1 MGRAYSYRSFM
12 LDPARHF
19 LPLEEVLKLIKAA
32 SMLGLNRFH
41 WHLTDDQGWR
51 IEIRRYPRLTEVGS
65 VRGES
70 CFWGENPTE
79 NNCGFYSQQ
88 DIRRAVE
95 WARECEVEI
104 VPEIEVPGHA
114 SAMLAAYP
122 QYGCWRENSKDPRQ
136 YQVQTRPGVFPA
148 LLCAGREDSVAFL
161 ENILDEIC
169 RLFPG
174 PYVHIGGDE
183 AVKQH
188 WRRCPDCQ
196 RRMRE
201 NGLKN
206 ENELQR
212 WLVLRVGE
220 FLKQRGKRTIVWNES
235 LAGGPLP
242 HHFVVQHW
250 LGNDKE
256 TAAFLREGGEVICS
270 DADRYYINRPYHMLD
285 ARAVYETP
293 EIPSYAKGHEDGL
306 IGFECPLWGERI
318 TNARRAQ
325 ERLFP
330 RLAIAAMRARGE
342 DKPESWEACKE
353 WLRREK
359 ARLSDLD
366 LYWAE
371 EKYWAMSPE
380 DVEQGKKDED
390 AKRHL
395 PGMDEVFDVNW
406 GIIRQDMLE
415 ALLSLIGMP
424 RPFALQTA
432 NISWSALGR
441 YADCEPA
448 DDTNGAKELNEQ
460 LLRAL
465 SNRLSGAWA
474 NKPEDVWLDTMRCFT
489 RFVNEHWRQCGQY
502 GFDRGFWTVRQVEGR
517 LFRLGE
523 LEYERLED
531 GDQKTLAMHIPSDAI
546 LEPEKLNASVEK
558 ARAFMKEFYPEWAG
572 APITLHSWLLSH
584 ELASLLPEDSR
595 ILRFQRAFAP
605 TEEQEDCLAAV
616 LQWVYAL
623 PPQERSRESLSS
635 LPEDTSLR
643 RSMKAF
649 LLSGGR
655 IYAAKGTL
663 ARKFGI

>member
-1 MGRAYSYRSFM
+1 MGRAYPYRGFM

-19 LPLEEVLKLIKAA
+19 MPLEEVLKLIKAA

-41 WHLTDDQGWR
+41 WHLTDDQGWC
-51 IEIRRYPRLTEVGS
+51 IEIKRYPRLTEVGS
-65 VRGES
+65 VRGDS
-70 CFWGENPTE
+70 CFWGEDPRE
-79 NNCGFYSQQ
+79 NNCGFYTQK
-88 DIRRAVE
+88 DIQRAVA
-95 WARECEVEI
+95 WARECGVEI

-122 QYGCWRENSKDPRQ
+122 QYGCRRENGEAARQ

-148 LLCAGREDSVAFL
+148 LICAGRDDSLAFL
-161 ENILDEIC
+161 EAILDEIC
-169 RLFPG
+169 QLFPG

-220 FLKQRGKRTIVWNES
+220 FLKQRGKRAIVWNES
-235 LAGGPLP
+235 LAGGLLP
-242 HHFVVQHW
+242 QHFVVQHW
-250 LGNDKE
+250 LGNDRE
-256 TAAFLREGGEVICS
+256 TEEFLREGGEVICS
-270 DADRYYINRPYHMLD
+270 DADHYYINRPYHMLD

-293 EIPSYAKGHEDGL
+293 EIPAYAKGHEDGL

-330 RLAIAAMRARGE
+330 RLAIVAMRARGE
-342 DKPESWEACKE
+342 DKPKSWEACKE
-353 WLRREK
+353 QLRREQ
-359 ARLSDLD
+359 ARLSDLK
-366 LYWAE
+366 LNWAE
-371 EKYWAMSPE
+371 EEYWAMSPE
-380 DVEQGKKDED
+380 DLEQGRKDED

-395 PGMDEVFDVNW
+395 PGMDEIFDINW
-406 GIIRQDMLE
+406 RIVKQDMLE
-415 ALLSLIGMP
+415 NLLSRIEMP
-424 RPFALQTA
+424 RPFALQVA
-432 NISWSALGR
+432 NISWSTLGS
-441 YADCEPA
+441 YADFERA
-448 DDTNGAKELNEQ
+448 DESNGAGELNRQ
-460 LLRAL
+460 LLCAL
-465 SNRLSGAWA
+465 DSRLSGPWA
-474 NKPEDVWLDTMRCFT
+474 NKPEEVWLDTMRCFT
-489 RFVNEHWRQCGQY
+489 RFVNEHKQQYGFY

-558 ARAFMKEFYPEWAG
+558 ARAFMQEFYPEWAN

-584 ELASLLPEDSR
+584 ELKALLPETSR

-605 TEEQEDCLAAV
+605 TIAQGECLEAV

-623 PPQERSRESLSS
+623 PPQARNRDS
-635 LPEDTSLR
+635 LPGLAEDTALR
-643 RSMKAF
+643 RSMKAY
-649 LLSGGR
+649 LLSGGQ
-655 IYAAKGTL
+655 IFAARGTL
-663 ARKFGI
+663 TGKFEA